1 MVGPVPVDA
10 VLARMRSKL
19 MVAQENLDQI
29 QNVYSHDQ
37 KLFDAAKQ
45 SLEFMSELMGF
56 LLPPEKK
63 AEIIKRGISIVAP
76 VVALEEPAPPSFTE
90 VPIITDGSASGDT
103 HEGDML

>member
-19 MVAQENLDQI
+19 RVAQESLENL
-29 QNVYSHDQ
+29 QNIYSHDQ
-37 KLFDAAKQ
+37 KLVDAARQ

-63 AEIIKRGISIVAP
+63 AEIIKHEISIVAP
-76 VVALEEPAPPSFTE
+76 VVALEQPAPPSFTE